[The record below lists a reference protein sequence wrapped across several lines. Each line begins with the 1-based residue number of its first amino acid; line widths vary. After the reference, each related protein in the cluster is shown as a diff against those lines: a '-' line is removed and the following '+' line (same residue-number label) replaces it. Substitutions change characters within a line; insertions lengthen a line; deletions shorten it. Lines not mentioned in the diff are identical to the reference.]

1 MAEQKGKF
9 GQKNGRKVGPL
20 ALPFLENKVFKHDNG
35 QYSHH
40 KTVRQDGLQNRRQR
54 SHGTLWQQG
63 YEKSDAHRDSDGQRM
78 VEITYRAGVYNQ
90 VESGGKL
97 KDDDIHEHDADDDVG
112 EQGEH
117 RNHRRAER
125 TQHQTDSAGDNRVAR
140 SAAG

>member
-97 KDDDIHEHDADDDVG
+97 KDDDIHEHDADEDTDDLHAGLVQARG
-112 EQGEH
+112 SGDELEQQD
-117 RNHRRAER
+117 ER
-125 TQHQTDSAGDNRVAR
+125 KGDQQHHEF
-140 SAAG
+140 